1 MKIQYSRVAVVFLGA
16 FMLLAAHSEAGKAQ
30 FISPGEV
37 RFQTGCEPV
46 DGSTVEGFVTNPGN
60 GLLRING
67 LVSFTFVVGNSTS
80 HPTIQAQATALIPP
94 GRTMSVARVKL
105 LWNLLPNEVCHL
117 DVSGAAVP

>member
-1 MKIQYSRVAVVFLGA
+1 MKIKHSRLAVAFMGA
-16 FMLLAAHSEAGKAQ
+16 FLLLAAHSETGKAQ
-30 FISPGEV
+30 YISPGEV

-60 GLLRING
+60 GILRING
-67 LVSFTFVVGNSTS
+67 LVSFSFVVGNSTS
-80 HPTIQAQATALIPP
+80 HPAIQVQATAMIPP

-117 DVSGAAVP
+117 DVSSAAVP